1 MLGSATGYQA
11 PSTVSSRAAI
21 QDGLPG
27 LHFGIGDRFMP
38 PDQETE
44 DASCNS
50 RAALRTL
57 EEARTARSDPE
68 TAEKAVLQALQLA
81 PQDADIHLGAYRFYF
96 YNHRYA
102 DALPH
107 AQFIIEHAARRL
119 NIPVDWRVVRPEDCD
134 FTLLESAP
142 GLYLQAL
149 LAWGYC
155 HLRLGN
161 VSLGREAIAK
171 VAKIDP
177 SDRFGARPIL
187 DLIDNEASAES

>member
-1 MLGSATGYQA
+1 
-11 PSTVSSRAAI
+11 
-21 QDGLPG
+21 
-27 LHFGIGDRFMP
+27 MP
-38 PDQETE
+38 PDHETE

-57 EEARTARSDPE
+57 QEARTARSDPE
-68 TAEKAVLQALQLA
+68 TAEKAVLRALQLA

-107 AQFIIEHAARRL
+107 AQFIIEHTARRL
-119 NIPVDWRVVRPEDCD
+119 NISVDWRVVRPEDRD

-171 VAKIDP
+171 VAGIDP

-187 DLIDNEASAES
+187 DLIDNEASADS